1 MTSTTLMR
9 LDLTALRVNVAP
21 IILMSILVTTM
32 TWISGGQEPLAFA
45 AIVPL
50 LPVFYV
56 TYPFLNDERGRH
68 DLLYA
73 TLPLRRRAVVL
84 SRHLLQ
90 LALQLS
96 AAVIA
101 VALMLVA
108 SAATGR
114 PLDAALTT
122 LTILLSLA
130 AGSVL
135 LALQL
140 PALFGLGYAKARW
153 VTLLPMVVFLAPIA
167 LLQLPSQ
174 RPDLASLDLVA
185 NASELLPMLAPAL
198 VVVIAL
204 AWTASATIS
213 TKLYARRQF

>member
-1 MTSTTLMR
+1 MTSIAFMR
-9 LDLTALRVNVAP
+9 LDLTALRVNVWP
-21 IILMSILVTTM
+21 IVFMSILVTTM
-32 TWISGGQEPLAFA
+32 TWISGGQEPLGLAV
-45 AIVPL
+45 IVPL

-73 TLPLRRRAVVL
+73 TLPLRRRTVVL

-90 LALQLS
+90 LALQLG

-101 VALMLVA
+101 VALMLIA
-108 SAATGR
+108 SATSGR
-114 PLDAALTT
+114 PLDPSLTT

-140 PALFGLGYAKARW
+140 PVLFALGFAKARW
-153 VTLLPMVVFLAPIA
+153 VTLVPVVGFLAPIA

-174 RPDLASLDLVA
+174 RPSLSSLDLA
-185 NASELLPMLAPAL
+185 ADASQLLPTAGPAM
-198 VVVIAL
+198 VAVIAL
-204 AWTASATIS
+204 AWVASATIS
-213 TKLYARRQF
+213 ARLYTRRQF

>member
-1 MTSTTLMR
+1 MTSTAFLR
-9 LDLTALRVNVAP
+9 LDLTALRVNVWP
-21 IILMSILVTTM
+21 IIFMSVLVTTM
-32 TWISGGQEPLAFA
+32 TWISGGQEPLGLA

-73 TLPLRRRAVVL
+73 TLPLRRRTVVL

-90 LALQLS
+90 LALQLG

-101 VALMLVA
+101 VALMLAA

-114 PLDAALTT
+114 PLDPSLTT

-135 LALQL
+135 LALQI
-140 PALFGLGYAKARW
+140 PVLFGLGFAKARW
-153 VTLLPMVVFLAPIA
+153 VTLVPVVGFLAPIA

-174 RPDLASLDLVA
+174 RPNLASLDLVA
-185 NASELLPMLAPAL
+185 NTSELLPMLAPAL
-198 VVVIAL
+198 VAVIAL